1 MKRNQTHMKPSI
13 TISLLVSLL
22 VLSCNSGDSEFDATG
37 TFEATE
43 TIVSAE
49 ANGRILSLRVEEG
62 DDLAEGAQV
71 GYIDSAQLY
80 LTRRQLVENQKA
92 VLAGRPNMKT
102 QMESTRKE
110 IESTRLDQKRMENL
124 VKAQVAN
131 QKQLDDV
138 NAHLSV
144 LEARLAAQ
152 ENSLNTSILTL
163 NQQSSAISAQLAAV
177 EDQLKKSRIV
187 NPIAGTVLTKY
198 AMANEVATLGRPL
211 YRIADIR
218 VMTLRAY
225 VTGDQFSAIK
235 LNQKVKVF
243 VDEKEGKYREYE
255 GLVFWINDRA
265 EFTPKTIQT
274 RAERANLVYAVKIR
288 VQNDGLLKWG
298 MYGEVKFQ

>member
-198 AMANEVATLGRPL
+198 AMANEVATQGRPL

-255 GLVFWINDRA
+255 GLVFWINDKA

-274 RAERANLVYAVKIR
+274 KAERANLVYAVKIR

>member
-1 MKRNQTHMKPSI
+1 MKRKQTHMKPSI

-49 ANGRILSLRVEEG
+49 ANGRILSFRVEEG

-187 NPIAGTVLTKY
+187 NPVAGTVLTKY
-198 AMANEVATLGRPL
+198 AMANEVATQGRPL

-255 GLVFWINDRA
+255 GLVFWINDKA

-274 RAERANLVYAVKIR
+274 KAERANLVYAVKIR
-288 VQNDGLLKWG
+288 VQNDSLLKWG

>member
-1 MKRNQTHMKPSI
+1 MKPSI
-13 TISLLVSLL
+13 TISLLVSLFAW
-22 VLSCNSGDSEFDATG
+22 SCNKGDNEFDATG

-62 DDLAEGAQV
+62 DNLAEGAQV
-71 GYIDSAQLY
+71 GYIDSTQLY
-80 LTRRQLVENQKA
+80 LTRLQLLENQKA

-152 ENSLNTSILTL
+152 ENSLNTSILTI

-177 EDQLKKSRIV
+177 EDQLKKCRIV
-187 NPIAGTVLTKY
+187 NPVAGTVLTKY
-198 AMANEVATLGRPL
+198 AMANEVASQGRPL
-211 YRIADIR
+211 YRVADIR
-218 VMTLRAY
+218 VMNLRAY

-243 VDEKEGKYREYE
+243 VDEKDGKYREYE
-255 GLVFWINDRA
+255 GLTYWINDKA

-274 RAERANLVYAVKIR
+274 KAERANLVYAVKIR

>member
-62 DDLAEGAQV
+62 DDLTEGAQV

-110 IESTRLDQKRMENL
+110 N
-124 VKAQVAN
+124 
-131 QKQLDDV
+131 
-138 NAHLSV
+138 
-144 LEARLAAQ
+144 
-152 ENSLNTSILTL
+152 
-163 NQQSSAISAQLAAV
+163 
-177 EDQLKKSRIV
+177 
-187 NPIAGTVLTKY
+187 
-198 AMANEVATLGRPL
+198 
-211 YRIADIR
+211 
-218 VMTLRAY
+218 
-225 VTGDQFSAIK
+225 
-235 LNQKVKVF
+235 
-243 VDEKEGKYREYE
+243 
-255 GLVFWINDRA
+255 
-265 EFTPKTIQT
+265 
-274 RAERANLVYAVKIR
+274 
-288 VQNDGLLKWG
+288 
-298 MYGEVKFQ
+298 

>member
-1 MKRNQTHMKPSI
+1 M
-13 TISLLVSLL
+13 
-22 VLSCNSGDSEFDATG
+22 
-37 TFEATE
+37 
-43 TIVSAE
+43 
-49 ANGRILSLRVEEG
+49 
-62 DDLAEGAQV
+62 
-71 GYIDSAQLY
+71 
-80 LTRRQLVENQKA
+80 
-92 VLAGRPNMKT
+92 
-102 QMESTRKE
+102 
-110 IESTRLDQKRMENL
+110 
-124 VKAQVAN
+124 
-131 QKQLDDV
+131 
-138 NAHLSV
+138 
-144 LEARLAAQ
+144 EARLAAQ

-235 LNQKVKVF
+235 LNQTVKVF
-243 VDEKEGKYREYE
+243 VDEREGKYREYE
-255 GLVFWINDRA
+255 GLVFWINDKA

-274 RAERANLVYAVKIR
+274 KAERANLVYAVKIR

>member
-1 MKRNQTHMKPSI
+1 MKRKQTHMKPSI

-49 ANGRILSLRVEEG
+49 ANGRILSFRVEEG

-243 VDEKEGKYREYE
+243 VDEREGKYREYE
-255 GLVFWINDRA
+255 GLVFWINDKA

-274 RAERANLVYAVKIR
+274 KAERANLVYAVKIR

>member
-163 NQQSSAISAQLAAV
+163 NQQSNAISAQLAAV

-198 AMANEVATLGRPL
+198 AMANEVATQGRPL

-255 GLVFWINDRA
+255 GLVFWINDKA

-274 RAERANLVYAVKIR
+274 KAERANLVYAVKIR

>member
-49 ANGRILSLRVEEG
+49 ANGRILSFRVEEG

-187 NPIAGTVLTKY
+187 NPVAGTVLTKY
-198 AMANEVATLGRPL
+198 AMANEVATQGRPL

-255 GLVFWINDRA
+255 GLVFWINDKA

-274 RAERANLVYAVKIR
+274 KAERANLVYAVKIR
-288 VQNDGLLKWG
+288 VQNDSLLKWG